1 MADIQGLEIA
11 RPGEYQLSTGPLNLT
26 AAMLADAVAQAKTLG
41 SKFRAPLKLGHV
53 DPRFDGE
60 PALGWLH
67 NLRVEGS
74 GDESVL
80 LGDVAD
86 MPDWLAKLGPS
97 AYPDRSFEGWAN
109 EDKQTFEITALA
121 LLGVTPPGMSTIRS
135 LRDIPQALGVAATR
149 VLVAASFTA
158 AHDAAEPINPA
169 PGFIAAAGVS
179 DKPWSQFSDSD
190 YTDAQYARAC
200 VLDRGMGAGT
210 AKQRY
215 SLPVREPD
223 GTLNRGGVHAAAGG
237 HGVSAVHAS
246 PQAKKAAAVK
256 LVGLYRS
263 QLKEDPPPSLLA
275 AAGMAAASGP
285 DTPAPNGAG
294 QTEGS
299 PAVPLTDEQLTKA
312 RQRLGLATDA
322 DEAAVM
328 AALTADVPPATA
340 PTDPADPAT
349 PSDPATPP
357 AVPASIAA
365 AGAAAGVGVFVDSA
379 TLAAIQASAA
389 KGEEAYKVMAAA
401 ERDRVIETAVHDGKI
416 PRARVPHWVTYWKS
430 DPEGAK
436 QALASMP
443 KNLVPVAAS
452 GYSGGDETGDI
463 DDEFAGLFPPTAK
476 VSG

>member
-26 AAMLADAVAQAKTLG
+26 PAMLANAVMQANAAG

-86 MPDWLAKLGPS
+86 MPDWLASLGPS

-149 VLVAASFTA
+149 VPVAASFTA
-158 AHDAAEPINPA
+158 THDVEPPPA
-169 PGFIAAAGVS
+169 PVPSGT
-179 DKPWSQFSDSD
+179 D
-190 YTDAQYARAC
+190 YLVALAR
-200 VLDRGMGAGT
+200 
-210 AKQRY
+210 Q
-215 SLPVREPD
+215 
-223 GTLNRGGVHAAAGG
+223 
-237 HGVSAVHAS
+237 
-246 PQAKKAAAVK
+246 
-256 LVGLYRS
+256 
-263 QLKEDPPPSLLA
+263 
-275 AAGMAAASGP
+275 AAASDP
-285 DTPAPNGAG
+285 QTPAPTGAG

-312 RQRLGLATDA
+312 RQRLGLAADA

-328 AALTADVPPATA
+328 AALTADPPTVA
-340 PTDPADPAT
+340 PTEPAAPADPAT
-349 PSDPATPP
+349 VVDPATPP
-357 AVPASIAA
+357 PAPASIAA
-365 AGAAAGVGVFVDSA
+365 TSAAAAVGVFVDA
-379 TLAAIQASAA
+379 DTLARIQAQAT
-389 KGEEAYKVMAAA
+389 KGEEAYRVMAAR
-401 ERDRVIETAVHDGKI
+401 ERDQVIEAAVGDGKI
-416 PRARVPHWVTYWKS
+416 PRSRTAHWVTYWKS
-430 DPEGAK
+430 DPDGAK
-436 QALASMP
+436 AALAAMP

-452 GYSGGDETGDI
+452 GYAGGIDDDQA
-463 DDEFAGLFPPTAK
+463 DDEFSGLFPPTQK